1 MTDNDPDAELLSRIA
16 EGDQSA
22 IRQFVTLKLP
32 RLLALGVRMLGNRAE
47 AEDMAQETFVR
58 VWNIAATWQANDAKI
73 DTWMHRVALNL
84 CYDKLRGR
92 KDYSNDEIPEQID
105 PALIPEQRLEES
117 QKSNEVTNA
126 LAMLPTRQREA
137 LVLQY
142 YQEFSNSEAAKLM
155 GTSVE
160 ALESL
165 LSRARR
171 NLRALLL
178 QQGFVKETV

>member
-1 MTDNDPDAELLSRIA
+1 MIDIDPDAALLSEIA
-16 EGDQSA
+16 AGDQTA
-22 IRQFVTLKLP
+22 IRHFVTLKLP
-32 RLLALGVRMLGNRAE
+32 RLLALGVRMLGNRTD
-47 AEDMAQETFVR
+47 AEDVAQETFMR
-58 VWNIAATWQANDAKI
+58 VWKNAATWQANGAKF

-92 KDYSNDEIPEQID
+92 REYTDDEIPEQID
-105 PALIPEQRLEES
+105 HSLIPEQHLEAS
-117 QKSNEVTNA
+117 QVSDQVTNA

-142 YQEFSNSEAAKLM
+142 YQEFSNIEAAKLM
-155 GTSVE
+155 GTSIE

-171 NLRALLL
+171 NLKALLL
-178 QQGFVKETV
+178 QQGFVKEMI

>member
-1 MTDNDPDAELLSRIA
+1 MIDIDPDAGLLSEIA
-16 EGDQSA
+16 AGDQTA
-22 IRQFVTLKLP
+22 IRHFVTLKLP
-32 RLLALGVRMLGNRAE
+32 RLLALGVRMLGNRSE

-58 VWNIAATWQANDAKI
+58 VWKNAATWQTNGAKF

-92 KDYSNDEIPEQID
+92 REYTNDDIPEQID
-105 PALIPEQRLEES
+105 QSLIPEQRLAVIQES
-117 QKSNEVTNA
+117 DQVTSA

-142 YQEFSNSEAAKLM
+142 YQEFSNIEAAKLM
-155 GTSVE
+155 EISVE

-171 NLRALLL
+171 NLKALLL
-178 QQGFVKETV
+178 QQGFVKEMI